1 MLDALWYDAHYA
13 LRGFRRRPGFTA
25 VIVATLALGIGANT
39 TMFGLLDRLLLEAPG
54 HIADP
59 DRVVLFNIRWPGL
72 DGAQTSQPYAMRTVL
87 AQQVSD
93 FADVAAATPTAV
105 VHRTYYP
112 VGRGPTA
119 TRVAGALVDANYF
132 SLLGVQ
138 PALGRFFLPDEE
150 TVARP
155 QKLAVLG
162 YGYWQRQYA
171 GRRDVIGQTIDV
183 GVSRYTIVGVTPAGF
198 TGTEMR
204 DVDVWLPIVA
214 ADGLRFDNSP
224 DWTTSGGSQWLLILA
239 RLKPGARVERAE
251 AQATVAFRNWERHR
265 IATSRFS
272 SPAALARVD
281 SEFAVLGSIIPG
293 KSPWKWGLSGS
304 DSDVNISKL
313 LGAVSLMVLL
323 IACANVANLLLVRA
337 LGRRREIAVRL
348 ALGVSRRRLIEQL
361 VTEGMLLAVMGAI
374 GALIVTAL
382 ATPLVRTWLIGE
394 GAWSGGTINARVLA
408 FNAGVAL
415 VTGIVTALVP
425 ALQTSR
431 PDLTSALKS
440 GSREGAIHRSRTRTG
455 LLIMQAALA
464 IVLLAGAGMFIRS
477 LQKVAA
483 LDLGV
488 EVDHV
493 LVGQINHSVAGLSN
507 EEAHR
512 LYDQFAERTRTL
524 PGVTASAVSVGLP
537 FNLSWGARVSI
548 PGRELPQKMQQTYQ
562 YAITPDYFKVMGI
575 RLRSGRAFTTSDR
588 EGTAP
593 VAIVNETMARRLWPN
608 QSPIGACVRVGG
620 DTMPCATVVGVVTN
634 TRRQDLVEDAISQ
647 VYRPLDQ
654 LSPAITGNTVSF
666 FGYTLVVR
674 TSGDAANFAEP
685 VRQTIQSV
693 GASVP
698 YANVQTIRSLLGR
711 HTRAWELGA
720 RVFSAFGALA
730 LLLAA
735 IGLFSVV
742 AFTIGQRT
750 HEFGVRAALGAQ
762 RGDLLRLG
770 LVRGLAP
777 AAAGVVIGV
786 LVALAAGRFVASL
799 LFDVSPRDPMVLSL
813 ASGLLL
819 VASIA
824 AALVP
829 AMRAS
834 RVDPTVALRAE

>member
-1 MLDALWYDAHYA
+1 MLDALRYDTNYA

-39 TMFGLLDRLLLEAPG
+39 TMFGLLDRLLLQAPA

-59 DRVVLFNIRWPGL
+59 DRVVLFNVRTAGF
-72 DGAQTSQPYAMRTVL
+72 DGAQTTEPYVLSTVL
-87 AQQVSD
+87 REQVGD
-93 FADVAAATPTAV
+93 FADVAVATPTSV
-105 VHRTYYP
+105 VRRTYYP

-119 TRVAGALVDANYF
+119 SRVAGALVSASYF
-132 SLLGVQ
+132 SVLGVR

-150 TVARP
+150 TERNA

-171 GRRDVIGQTIDV
+171 GRRDVIGQAMNV
-183 GVSRYTIVGVTPAGF
+183 GISRYTIVGVTPAGF

-204 DVDVWLPIVA
+204 DVDVWLPITA
-214 ADGLRFDNSP
+214 ADGLRLATGP
-224 DWTTSGGSQWLLILA
+224 DWTTSTNSQWLLILA
-239 RLKPGARVERAE
+239 RLKPGVVPQHAE
-251 AQATVAFRNWERHR
+251 AQANAAYKNWERAR
-265 IATSRFS
+265 MSKYS
-272 SPAALARVD
+272 SQAAAYVD
-281 SEFAVLGSIIPG
+281 SQTVVLGSIIPG

-304 DSDVNISKL
+304 DTDIGISRL
-313 LGAVSLMVLL
+313 LGVVSLMVLL

-348 ALGVSRRRLIEQL
+348 ALGIGRRRLIAQL
-361 VTEGMLLAVMGAI
+361 VIEGILLALF
-374 GALIVTAL
+374 GALGALAVTAF
-382 ATPLVRTWLIGE
+382 ATPLIRAWLIGD
-394 GAWSGGTINARVLA
+394 GAWSGGALNGRVLA
-408 FNAGVAL
+408 FNAVIAL
-415 VTGIVTALVP
+415 GSGIVTALVP
-425 ALQTSR
+425 ALQASH
-431 PDLTSALKS
+431 PDLTSALKA
-440 GSREGAIHRSRTRTG
+440 GAREGAIHRSRTRST
-455 LLIMQAALA
+455 LLVLQAALA

-477 LQKVAA
+477 LQKVAS
-483 LDLGV
+483 LDLGID
-488 EVDHV
+488 VDHV

-512 LYDQFAERTRTL
+512 LYDRFVERTRAL
-524 PGVTASAVSVGLP
+524 PGVTASAITVGLP
-537 FNLSWGARVSI
+537 FQLSWGATVAV
-548 PGRELPQKMQQTYQ
+548 PGRELTRSEGQAYQ
-562 YAITPDYFKVMGI
+562 YGITADYFKALGVKV
-575 RLRSGRAFTTSDR
+575 LSGRAFTASDR

-608 QSPIGACVRVGG
+608 QSPIGACLRVGG
-620 DTMPCATVVGVVTN
+620 DTVPCATVVGVVSN
-634 TRRQDLVEDAISQ
+634 TRRQDLVEKPVQQ

-654 LSPAITGNTVSF
+654 LSPAITESTVSF
-666 FGYTLVVR
+666 FGYTLVMGTR
-674 TSGDAANFAEP
+674 GDAGAMAEQA
-685 VRQTIQSV
+685 RQAMQSV

-698 YANVQTIRSLLGR
+698 YANVQSMRGLLGR

-720 RVFSAFGALA
+720 RVFTAFGALA

-762 RGDLLRLG
+762 RVDLLRLG

-777 AAAGVVIGV
+777 AAIGVVIGV
-786 LVALAAGRFVASL
+786 LAALAGGRFVASL
-799 LFDVSPRDPMVLSL
+799 LFDVSPRDPAVLSF

-819 VASIA
+819 VSSVM
-824 AALVP
+824 AALMP

-834 RVDPTVALRAE
+834 RVDPTIALRAE